1 MSVVTYDVAYTE
13 SRNRLTTVFRMIL
26 NIPHAILVNVWG
38 RLAQVLALLQWFTI
52 LFTGKR
58 NQSLWKMQNDYLG
71 YEVRVYS
78 YGLLLHDVFPP
89 FGTEPGATG
98 VSYSMEYEESANR
111 LTSALRII
119 WAIPAIIVTAALMIA
134 AFVVTVLV
142 WFAILFTGKHPRGM
156 FDFVVKAYRYAA
168 RNTSYLLLMTDT
180 YPKYE

>member
-13 SRNRLTTVFRMIL
+13 SRNRLTTLFRLIL
-26 NIPHAILVNVWG
+26 LIPHAILLNVWG
-38 RLAQVLALLQWFTI
+38 SLARVLALLQWFTI

-58 NQSLWKMQNDYLG
+58 NPSLWKMQNDYLG
-71 YEVRVYS
+71 YETRVFS

-89 FGTEPGATG
+89 FGTEQGDTG
-98 VSYSMEYEESANR
+98 VSYAMEYEEAANR
-111 LTSALRII
+111 LTSALRLI
-119 WAIPAIIVTAALMIA
+119 WAIPSMIITLALMVA
-134 AFVVTVLV
+134 AEVVTFLA

-156 FDFVVKAYRYAA
+156 FDFVVKSYRYAA